1 MKLKPENRLAL
12 LEAFARSKGYEFR
25 GFTAIWLV
33 GHPEAAEDP
42 VVVAPPEVATPIPE
56 PVVDERFQSD
66 PDATLTFTEK
76 PKRRRRKE
84 VATDV

>member
-33 GHPEAAEDP
+33 GHPEAAEP
-42 VVVAPPEVATPIPE
+42 EPIVVVESIPEVAVPTVE
-56 PVVDERFQSD
+56 APVE
-66 PDATLTFTEK
+66 EK

-84 VATDV
+84 VTTDV